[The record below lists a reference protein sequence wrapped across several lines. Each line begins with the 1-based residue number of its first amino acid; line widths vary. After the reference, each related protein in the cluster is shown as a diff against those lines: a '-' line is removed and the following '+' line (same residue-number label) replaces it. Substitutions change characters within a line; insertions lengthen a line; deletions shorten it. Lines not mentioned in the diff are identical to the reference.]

1 MSKNHPNSRWHTMG
15 AGGKP
20 RYDEKALT
28 FILKNFRER
37 PGFRKGARI
46 AQNRIERQLA
56 KAA

>member
-1 MSKNHPNSRWHTMG
+1 MG